1 MLINEI
7 MHREP
12 VTISPETKLF
22 RAYEIMHEK
31 NIRHLPVLEN
41 GKLVGIITD
50 RDLRSA
56 TSKLAEI
63 PFQPGDEVSEIMIK
77 EVQTVHPL
85 DPVDVAAKIMREN
98 KIGCLPVME
107 NNELIGIVTV
117 TDMLDALLM
126 LTGVHR
132 PSGRLEI
139 SLSDKPGELAKLAH
153 YLAEKRV
160 NIHSI
165 LTYPAVNGKIRI
177 VLRISTIDIRGI
189 AQGLCNA
196 GFEIVWPPQMSCAD

>member
-1 MLINEI
+1 MLVQEI
-7 MHREP
+7 IHKEP
-12 VTISPETKLF
+12 VTISPDTKLF
-22 RAYEIMHEK
+22 AAYELMLKK

-56 TSKLAEI
+56 TSKLAEV
-63 PFQPGDEVSEIMIK
+63 PFQPEDEVGKIMVKNVI
-77 EVQTVHPL
+77 TVHPK
-85 DPVDVAAKIMREN
+85 DPIDVAAKLMREN

-107 NNELIGIVTV
+107 NDALVGIVTIS
-117 TDMLDALLM
+117 DMLDALLK

-139 SLSDKPGELAKLAH
+139 NLSDKPGELAKLAQH
-153 YLAEKRV
+153 LAERKV

-196 GFEIVWPPQMSCAD
+196 GFEVIWPTQMSCAD

>member
-12 VTISPETKLF
+12 VTISPDTKLF
-22 RAYEIMHEK
+22 AAYKLMHEK
-31 NIRHLPVLEN
+31 NIRHLPVIEN

-56 TSKLAEI
+56 TSKLSEE
-63 PFQPGDEVSEIMIK
+63 PFQPEDEVGKVMKKDVKTI
-77 EVQTVHPL
+77 HPL
-85 DPVDVAAKIMREN
+85 DPVDIATKIMREN
-98 KIGCLPVME
+98 KIGCLPVLE
-107 NNELIGIVTV
+107 NNKLIGIVTV

-126 LTGVHR
+126 LTGIHR

-139 SLSDKPGELAKLAH
+139 SLPDKPGKLAKLAQH
-153 YLAEKRV
+153 LAEKRV

-165 LTYPAVNGKIRI
+165 LTYPAINGRIRI

-196 GFEIVWPPQMSCAD
+196 GFEIIWPPQMSCAE